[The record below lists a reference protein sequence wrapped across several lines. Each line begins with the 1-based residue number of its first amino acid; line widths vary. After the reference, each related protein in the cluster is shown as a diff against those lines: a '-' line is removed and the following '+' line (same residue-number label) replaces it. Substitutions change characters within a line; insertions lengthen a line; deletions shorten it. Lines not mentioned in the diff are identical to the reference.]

1 MNYNFEVTA
10 TIWNDDTYIE
20 RQLVPLWFDDK
31 TKNKIR
37 EVVKE
42 FYQGL
47 STKEKELYNIC
58 VDWHIESYGTI
69 SVWAPF

>member
-1 MNYNFEVTA
+1 MNYNFSVKA

-20 RQLVPLWFDDK
+20 RELVPLWFDDK
-31 TKNKIR
+31 TKDKIR

-47 STKEKELYNIC
+47 STKEKELYNK
-58 VDWHIESYGTI
+58 V
-69 SVWAPF
+69 

>member
-1 MNYNFEVTA
+1 MNYNFEVKA
-10 TIWNDDTYIE
+10 TIWDENTYIE

-31 TKNKIR
+31 TKDKIR

-47 STKEKELYNIC
+47 STKEKKLYNK
-58 VDWHIESYGTI
+58 V
-69 SVWAPF
+69 

>member
-1 MNYNFEVTA
+1 MKYNFEVTA
-10 TIWNDDTYIE
+10 TIWDENTYIE

-31 TKNKIR
+31 TKDKIR

-47 STKEKELYNIC
+47 STKEKELYNK
-58 VDWHIESYGTI
+58 VK
-69 SVWAPF
+69 

>member
-1 MNYNFEVTA
+1 MNYNFSVTA

-20 RQLVPLWFDDK
+20 RELVPLWFDDK
-31 TKNKIR
+31 TKDKIR

-47 STKEKELYNIC
+47 STKELKAYNK
-58 VDWHIESYGTI
+58 
-69 SVWAPF
+69 A